1 MFFLAQTGRRYAP
14 FTDLAVDLGTANTL
28 VHVRGQGVVVNEP
41 SVVAVNRSSRAVQ
54 AVGLE
59 AKRMIGR
66 TTGEIGAVYPLRG
79 GVIAD
84 VDLAETMLRGFLRQA
99 VPWQRRYKRP
109 RVVVAVPS
117 GITEL
122 ERRAVRSSA
131 DAAGAREVYMVAE
144 PIAAAIGGGV
154 DVTIPLGTM
163 IVDVGGGTTDVA
175 VISLGGMVADGS
187 IRVGGQAMDRAI
199 AQHARRC
206 HNLLIGEPTAEL
218 VKIGLASATP
228 TGELRTMEVRGRDLV
243 SGIPRAAVIR
253 SDEVARAIQ
262 EPILAIVAAVI
273 RTLESTPPELASDI
287 VDHGIILTGGG
298 ALIRGLD
305 ALIAE
310 RAGVPVRIA
319 EDPLITVVRGTAA
332 ILDDLDRHMD
342 MLRV

>member
-1 MFFLAQTGRRYAP
+1 MFFMAQTGRRYTP
-14 FTDLAVDLGTANTL
+14 FTDLAVDLGTGNTL

-41 SVVAVNRSSRAVQ
+41 SVVAVNRSNREVQ

-66 TTGEIGAVYPLRG
+66 TSGEIGAVYPLRG

-84 VDLAETMLRGFLRQA
+84 VDLAEAMLRGFLRRA
-99 VPWQRRYKRP
+99 VPWRRRYKRP

-144 PIAAAIGGGV
+144 PIAAAVGSGV
-154 DVTIPLGTM
+154 DVTQPLGTM

-175 VISLGGMVADGS
+175 VISLGGLVADGS
-187 IRVGGQAMDRAI
+187 IRVAGQTMDRAI

-218 VKIGLASATP
+218 VKIELARATP
-228 TGELRTMEVRGRDLV
+228 EGEVHTMEVRGRDLV
-243 SGIPRAAVIR
+243 SGIPRAAVFR

-262 EPILAIVAAVI
+262 EPISAIVSAVV
-273 RTLESTPPELASDI
+273 RTLEATPPELAADI

-298 ALIRGLD
+298 AMIRGL
-305 ALIAE
+305 AELIAD
-310 RAGVPVRIA
+310 RAGVPVRVA
-319 EDPLITVVRGTAA
+319 DEPLTTVVRGTAT
-332 ILDDLDRHMD
+332 ILDDLDRHAD
-342 MLRV
+342 MLRI

>member
-1 MFFLAQTGRRYAP
+1 MFFMAHAGRRYTP
-14 FTDLAVDLGTANTL
+14 YTDLAVDLGTANTL

-41 SVVAVNRSSRAVQ
+41 SVVAVNRTNRAVQ

-66 TTGEIGAVYPLRG
+66 TTGDVGAVYPLQG

-99 VPWQRRYKRP
+99 VPWRRRYKSP

-144 PIAAAIGGGV
+144 PIAAAVGAGV
-154 DVTIPLGTM
+154 DVTVPLGTM
-163 IVDVGGGTTDVA
+163 IVVVGGGTTDVA
-175 VISLGGMVADGS
+175 VISLGGLVADGS
-187 IRVGGQAMDRAI
+187 IRVAGQIMDRAI

-218 VKIGLASATP
+218 VKIELARATP
-228 TGELRTMEVRGRDLV
+228 AGEVRTMEVRGRDLV
-243 SGIPRAAVIR
+243 SGIPRAAVFR

-262 EPILAIVAAVI
+262 EPILAIVAAVV
-273 RTLESTPPELASDI
+273 RTLEATPPEIAADI

-298 ALIRGLD
+298 AMIHGL
-305 ALIAE
+305 AELIAE
-310 RAGVPVRIA
+310 RAGVPVRVA
-319 EDPLITVVRGTAA
+319 DEPLTTVVRGTAT
-332 ILDDLDRHMD
+332 ILDHLDRHAD
-342 MLRV
+342 VLRV

>member
-1 MFFLAQTGRRYAP
+1 
-14 FTDLAVDLGTANTL
+14 
-28 VHVRGQGVVVNEP
+28 
-41 SVVAVNRSSRAVQ
+41 
-54 AVGLE
+54 
-59 AKRMIGR
+59 
-66 TTGEIGAVYPLRG
+66 
-79 GVIAD
+79 
-84 VDLAETMLRGFLRQA
+84 MLRGFLRQA